1 MLTVTVG
8 GEVRVGEG
16 VAEGEDGADGAAIVG
31 VGVGV
36 PGVAGVA
43 VGDDGV
49 VPADAVASGRSWPV
63 HPAKSAASAATQLTA
78 RTT

>member
-8 GEVRVGEG
+8 GRVRVGEG
-16 VAEGEDGADGAAIVG
+16 VADGEDGADGAAIVG
-31 VGVGV
+31 V
-36 PGVAGVA
+36 PGVVA
-43 VGDDGV
+43 VAAGGDGV

>member
-8 GEVRVGEG
+8 GRVRVGEG
-16 VAEGEDGADGAAIVG
+16 VADGEDGADGADGAAIVG
-31 VGVGV
+31 V
-36 PGVAGVA
+36 PGVVA
-43 VGDDGV
+43 VAAGGDGV